1 MSDTRKDSTQL
12 NNSGAE
18 VAVASSGV
26 AVALIWGVGGI
37 VLFVL
42 SILHG
47 VKRMNRLDGNAWNV
61 VCAIL
66 FPGAYSIV
74 AGVADYGS
82 KGALAP
88 VQQQAEEL
96 IRSMQ
101 F

>member
-1 MSDTRKDSTQL
+1 MSDTKKDSTQL
-12 NNSGAE
+12 STSGA
-18 VAVASSGV
+18 GV
-26 AVALIWGVGGI
+26 AAAGITIALIWGVAGI

-47 VKRMNRLDGNAWNV
+47 VKRMHRLDGNAWNV

-88 VQQQAEEL
+88 VRRQAEK
-96 IRSMQ
+96 IMR
-101 F
+101 

>member
-1 MSDTRKDSTQL
+1 MSHTKKDSTQL
-12 NNSGAE
+12 YNSGAE
-18 VAVASSGV
+18 VAAASSGV
-26 AVALIWGVGGI
+26 AVALVWGVAGI

-88 VQQQAEEL
+88 VRRQAEEL

>member
-1 MSDTRKDSTQL
+1 MSDTKKDSTEL
-12 NNSGAE
+12 VYDSGAE
-18 VAVASSGV
+18 VAIASSGV
-26 AVALIWGVGGI
+26 FAGLIWGVAGI

-42 SILHG
+42 SIIHG
-47 VKRMNRLDGNAWNV
+47 VKRMNKLDGNAWNV

-74 AGVADYGS
+74 AGIADYGP
-82 KGALAP
+82 KGILAP
-88 VQQQAEEL
+88 GKQAEEF